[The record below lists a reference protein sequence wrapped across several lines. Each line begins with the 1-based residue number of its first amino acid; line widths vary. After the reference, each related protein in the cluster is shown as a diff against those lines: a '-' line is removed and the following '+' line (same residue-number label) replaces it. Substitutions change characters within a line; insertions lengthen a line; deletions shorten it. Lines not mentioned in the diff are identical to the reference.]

1 MKDYQKM
8 LDTLTNVPT
17 GNGFVG
23 DFSKYRESLL
33 SLQELVDKEKPE
45 KPIEEGCHF
54 VCPNCKKAF
63 VEKPERC
70 PHCGQRLDWG
80 EPKCSK

>member
-1 MKDYQKM
+1 MKDYQED
-8 LDTLTNVPT
+8 LDYL
-17 GNGFVG
+17 
-23 DFSKYRESLL
+23 RERCKGMEAPFPIRSAID

-45 KPIEEGCHF
+45 KPIEAGCHF